1 MSGPRPAAAP
11 NPSSASPSPP
21 PPPAPAAAV
30 ARVAAR
36 VREEGEVSSGPSDD
50 EALQSQLLAL
60 SNAGKYVQAAAQVTS
75 ATFPGKGGSSLS
87 LSNILPQKTVAP
99 SYKKTLR
106 VNQGQFKLGTSRN
119 LAWLKPV
126 PSDNLVIS
134 FSDDDIETD
143 SGMSK
148 QVGGKGSK
156 ANTQVTHKPGM
167 SMQTRLMREEAPQQK
182 IRAANIGSTKW
193 SANPH
198 TLRNSA
204 AGRGSGATFSRR
216 EPPIRQVTPLKSSQ
230 KDGTGMGVKSADD
243 KLESLRHKIAARE
256 NELKVQKRPISPGF
270 VKEADCST
278 DQTRPPLE
286 KIGFEA
292 SNSGRHAHLDGPFG
306 HDGRPVK
313 RLKPNQQCFDN
324 QVGGDLVTLVTPGS
338 SLGNDNVQSSER
350 RDHIE
355 NGITMNCKGNETEHA
370 ITTESSDQMHIGG
383 TAMNLLSSKSHHM
396 VLQDG
401 GNHAMVECHSKLAGP
416 PFTSEQPMAEDTS
429 ALVPVTSVPAG
440 ANVDRSSIHVK
451 DHIFSNQDWQQVK
464 PVGTSTVSNE
474 RLHLQPGMEN
484 ADLLN
489 RSGQVGT
496 RGQNTTLLSLLE
508 MEELQDRELE
518 VAQEHRRKCEVEE
531 REALRAYRKAQ
542 KALIEANERC
552 AILRGKREV
561 CSAQVHGLIA
571 ENSSLAQ
578 CSNIQN
584 AGRGFVMPSLLN
596 SQFHA
601 DLQMPE
607 IRGGRS
613 SSPYQDEPPQQPVDK
628 HEARSRHCDEL
639 AAGIAD
645 PKFAS
650 TVHDNSEPSH
660 YREEDLLFSS
670 KRARSEC
677 TSNLENEETIHA
689 YLEENRE
696 PSGDNGQDYELL
708 EASLRSRLVQKFARN
723 PHLNNSGEV
732 TEEHAE
738 VTEQGKQPANV
749 ELQLQDADEI
759 MTNPEGTAE
768 LANDGADCVEKMSG
782 LSNSS
787 NALSM
792 GNCDPEDNISS
803 LGELCAPSS
812 VNSLIFPSS
821 APLNAAKHIKWVV
834 HGFCINDSITSNVAS
849 DATVSDQYMIQDR
862 VEENLKM
869 VSTATKDKDMVHSGI
884 DPFWPFCMFELRGK
898 CNDEEC
904 QWQHI
909 ENHAWRKS
917 NDTKHAMSSVSGRS
931 PYDLFQHILPVPT
944 YRVGSN
950 LIRADLNLMQSVLA
964 SSIWQYWQRGFCA
977 SFPLPLSVQRVL
989 PSDAPFL
996 QAGDGSI
1003 ADFDR
1008 NRQLS
1013 NLRMLDGRKNKI
1025 VQGSV
1030 DVELFL
1036 EAALG
1041 LYCGKVNKPDRL
1053 KALLLLARSIEADPS
1068 TVILWVFYLHIYYQ
1082 KDEGLGKDDM
1092 FSHAVQHNV
1101 YSYELWLMYINSRL
1115 RFDDRLDAYNDAL
1128 SMLCQMPADTD
1139 NELKDRSAFIL
1150 DIFLQMIY
1158 FLCMSGNV
1166 DKAISR
1172 IYGILPAATADCS
1185 GEKLLSDAISCLT
1198 VSDRCIFW
1206 ISCLYISIYRKLPEE
1221 ICDQLEFPKDIPRM
1235 LVWHPIEL
1243 RVDNRRQVTELLKH
1257 VADKMS
1263 LDINETVKNGD
1274 PSYLKL
1280 SQFLAVNH
1288 ISCLAALEGLQ
1299 SSVGMLMKYMKEYPM
1314 CPNILLFAARI
1325 CQKYGTC
1332 PGLKGFDELLM
1343 DWPKEVQGVQC
1354 LWNQYAEHALADN
1367 IELAEK
1373 ILARWFEEYGKNG
1386 NLHSS
1391 AAVCMAEVGN
1401 EVSEQPQEVCSG
1413 PSASEDQ
1420 VYWLLNLSLYRMLEN
1435 NLQEAQVAV
1444 NKALKLARGESY
1456 EHCLREHAAINM
1468 LERPS
1473 CTDTQARATLNL
1485 MSGYLADLRNL
1496 PVKELLSRRFIQNVK
1511 KHKLRQLIDDTI
1523 GPASADSSVINSTLE
1538 VCYGQSLLPE
1548 KIGGVKYLVD
1558 FVESVMEVLPAN
1570 YRLALAVGTFV
1581 VKHYTGSD
1589 PTSMSTRFWAS
1600 SVLINAI
1607 FRAVP
1612 VAPES
1617 VWIEGANLLEKLQA
1631 AETVKRF
1638 HQQAT
1643 SVYPFSFKLWHA
1655 YLTACKASGS
1665 NTDSITEAA
1674 RQRGIELNVMPP

>member
-87 LSNILPQKTVAP
+87 LSNVLPQKTVAP

-106 VNQGQFKLGTSRN
+106 GNQGQFKLGTSRN

-148 QVGGKGSK
+148 QAGGKGSK
-156 ANTQVTHKPGM
+156 ASTQVTHKPGM

-216 EPPIRQVTPLKSSQ
+216 EPPICQVTPLKSSR

-383 TAMNLLSSKSHHM
+383 TAKNLLSSKSHHM

-416 PFTSEQPMAEDTS
+416 PFTSEQPMAEDIS

-451 DHIFSNQDWQQVK
+451 DHIFSTQDWQQVK
-464 PVGTSTVSNE
+464 PVDTSTVSNE

-489 RSGQVGT
+489 RSGQVGI

-518 VAQEHRRKCEVEE
+518 VAQEHRQKCEVEE

-601 DLQMPE
+601 DLQMPK

-708 EASLRSRLVQKFARN
+708 EANLRSKLVQKFARN

-732 TEEHAE
+732 TEEHVE

-749 ELQLQDADEI
+749 ELQLQDADGI

-834 HGFCINDSITSNVAS
+834 HGFCKNDSITSNVAS
-849 DATVSDQYMIQDR
+849 DATVSGQYMIQDR

-917 NDTKHAMSSVSGRS
+917 NHTKHAMSSVSGRS

-1221 ICDQLEFPKDIPRM
+1221 ICDQIEFPKDIPHM

-1274 PSYLKL
+1274 LSYLKL

-1299 SSVGMLMKYMKEYPM
+1299 SSVDMLMKYMKEYPM

-1373 ILARWFEEYGKNG
+1373 ILARWFEACK
-1386 NLHSS
+1386 
-1391 AAVCMAEVGN
+1391 EVGN

-1485 MSGYLADLRNL
+1485 ISGYLADLRNL

-1570 YRLALAVGTFV
+1570 YRLALAVGAFV
-1581 VKHYTGSD
+1581 VKHYKGAD
-1589 PTSMSTRFWAS
+1589 PTSMGTRFWAS

-1617 VWIEGANLLEKLQA
+1617 VWIEGANLLEELQA

>member
-1 MSGPRPAAAP
+1 
-11 NPSSASPSPP
+11 
-21 PPPAPAAAV
+21 
-30 ARVAAR
+30 
-36 VREEGEVSSGPSDD
+36 
-50 EALQSQLLAL
+50 
-60 SNAGKYVQAAAQVTS
+60 
-75 ATFPGKGGSSLS
+75 
-87 LSNILPQKTVAP
+87 
-99 SYKKTLR
+99 
-106 VNQGQFKLGTSRN
+106 
-119 LAWLKPV
+119 
-126 PSDNLVIS
+126 
-134 FSDDDIETD
+134 
-143 SGMSK
+143 MSK

-156 ANTQVTHKPGM
+156 ASTQVTHKPGM
-167 SMQTRLMREEAPQQK
+167 SVQTRLMREEAPQQK
-182 IRAANIGSTKW
+182 IHAANIGSTKW
-193 SANPH
+193 SANAH

-383 TAMNLLSSKSHHM
+383 TAKNLLSSKSHHM

-440 ANVDRSSIHVK
+440 ANVDRSSLHAK
-451 DHIFSNQDWQQVK
+451 DHIFSTQDWQQVK
-464 PVGTSTVSNE
+464 PVDTSTVSNE

-489 RSGQVGT
+489 RSGQVGI

-552 AILRGKREV
+552 TILRGKRE
-561 CSAQVHGLIA
+561 
-571 ENSSLAQ
+571 
-578 CSNIQN
+578 N

-607 IRGGRS
+607 ICGGRS

-732 TEEHAE
+732 TEEHLE

-834 HGFCINDSITSNVAS
+834 HGFCKNDSITSNVAS
-849 DATVSDQYMIQDR
+849 DAMVSGQYMIQDR

-917 NDTKHAMSSVSGRS
+917 NHTKHAMSSVSGRS

-1025 VQGSV
+1025 VHGSV

-1128 SMLCQMPADTD
+1128 SMLCQMPADAD

-1299 SSVGMLMKYMKEYPM
+1299 SSVDMLMKYMKEYPM

-1343 DWPKEVQGVQC
+1343 DWPKEVQGVQF

-1367 IELAEK
+1367 SELAEK
-1373 ILARWFEEYGKNG
+1373 ILARWFEEYGKDG
-1386 NLHSS
+1386 DLHSS

-1401 EVSEQPQEVCSG
+1401 EVSEQPSLAYTQEVCSG

-1485 MSGYLADLRNL
+1485 ISGYLADLRNL

-1581 VKHYTGSD
+1581 VKHYKGAD
-1589 PTSMSTRFWAS
+1589 PTSMGTRFWAS